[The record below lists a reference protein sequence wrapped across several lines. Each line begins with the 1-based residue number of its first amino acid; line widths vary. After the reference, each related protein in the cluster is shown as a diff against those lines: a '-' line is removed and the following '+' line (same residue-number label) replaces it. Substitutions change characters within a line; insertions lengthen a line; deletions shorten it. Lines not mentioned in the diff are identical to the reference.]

1 MLTCRSYISFD
12 RQLKLL
18 VSLIFQS
25 AHMAVTESLM
35 QLFVKESVSLD
46 RMRNTVKRFATLD
59 ESGKEDPADPVSVP
73 FKLSR
78 K

>member
-1 MLTCRSYISFD
+1 
-12 RQLKLL
+12 
-18 VSLIFQS
+18 
-25 AHMAVTESLM
+25 MAVTESLM